1 MERLFKKRLLQDLK
15 KLTSCNLH
23 GLDNNSFS
31 QGYSNG
37 FVKGFFYARNW
48 IIGILIIL
56 AVSLIFNF
64 ISFI

>member
-15 KLTSCNLH
+15 KITSCDLH

-37 FVKGFFYARNW
+37 FIKGFFYARKW
-48 IIGILIIL
+48 IIGIFIIL
-56 AVSLIFNF
+56 AASLIFNF
-64 ISFI
+64 ILFI